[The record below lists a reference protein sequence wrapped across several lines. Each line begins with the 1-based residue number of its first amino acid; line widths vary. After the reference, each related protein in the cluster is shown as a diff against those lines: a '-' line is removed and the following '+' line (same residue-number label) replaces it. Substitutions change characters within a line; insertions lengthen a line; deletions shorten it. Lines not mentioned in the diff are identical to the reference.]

1 MAIRPGSYPP
11 GARGGFTAGRQL
23 IIRDIIADTEGVVRW
38 GGDDRR
44 PSEGLFYVAVRPGDP
59 RLARVA
65 AKIRS
70 WEETPGR
77 GAGVL
82 VDMTQPSRKR
92 RAARY
97 A

>member
-1 MAIRPGSYPP
+1 MSHTVPTRRHAL
-11 GARGGFTAGRQL
+11 TA
-23 IIRDIIADTEGVVRW
+23 AAGVTAAA
-38 GGDDRR
+38 
-44 PSEGLFYVAVRPGDP
+44 SLAATGLTAAPA